1 MYMQETDRYVC
12 VYIYIERYEERLVA
26 ALKINTP
33 CRAEHS
39 MDKLLASCQFE
50 MLAQEQLGRH
60 ALMNAYS

>member
-1 MYMQETDRYVC
+1 MYI
-12 VYIYIERYEERLVA
+12 YIYIERYEERLIV
-26 ALKINTP
+26 ALKLNTP